1 MVIFVIAML
10 VYQRV
15 YQNYVWNIY
24 WLVVSTPLKNISQWE
39 GLSHILWNITKFE
52 TTSQYIIYLRYMRYE
67 IYQIVR
73 TCWKMDWCIKWREN
87 ENINSLQHLRI
98 KWFGNPFIKPLTMA
112 WVLRYAPEVRNETVQ
127 HPSSQARPHWPVG
140 PSQIRGHFE
149 DAQAALHTT
158 RTLW

>member
-73 TCWKMDWCIKWREN
+73 TCWKMD
-87 ENINSLQHLRI
+87 
-98 KWFGNPFIKPLTMA
+98 
-112 WVLRYAPEVRNETVQ
+112 
-127 HPSSQARPHWPVG
+127 
-140 PSQIRGHFE
+140 
-149 DAQAALHTT
+149 
-158 RTLW
+158 